1 MVYPVDMELVVMT
14 SPYGWRTDPI
24 SGERAFHTAV
34 DWASIDRSN
43 IPIYAIEKGTVIS
56 SGYEVTPKGHYIFI
70 QHENGYVSRYI
81 HLHTRYVEQGEV
93 VEEAQVIGLMGTTGY
108 STGVHLDF
116 QIATTYPVT
125 DVYTQTLDPVVYLE
139 NAGNV
144 DPTDPVDPVS
154 KKKGLKIWQM
164 IKYF

>member
-1 MVYPVDMELVVMT
+1 MVYPLDMELVAMS

-34 DWASIDRSN
+34 DWYSLDGSN
-43 IPIYAIEKGTVIS
+43 IPVYAIEKGTVIS
-56 SGYEVTPKGHYIFI
+56 SGYEQTPKGNYIYI
-70 QHENGYVSRYI
+70 RHENGYVSRYI
-81 HLHTRYVEQGEV
+81 HLHSRNVQQGELV
-93 VEEAQVIGLMGTTGY
+93 QEGQIIGLMGTTGY

-125 DVYTQTLDPVVYLE
+125 DVYTQTVDPVVYLE
-139 NAGNV
+139 NAGE
-144 DPTDPVDPVS
+144 VDPVEPVT